1 MLLELSS
8 TRSILVDK
16 SIFAYKYE
24 NDMVKNDIEIIF
36 PCGAKSIEKVY
47 SQTKLSFI

>member
-1 MLLELSS
+1 MLLELRS

-24 NDMVKNDIEIIF
+24 SYMVINDKNIEMIF
-36 PCGAKSIEKVY
+36 PFGAKSVGKV
-47 SQTKLSFI
+47 